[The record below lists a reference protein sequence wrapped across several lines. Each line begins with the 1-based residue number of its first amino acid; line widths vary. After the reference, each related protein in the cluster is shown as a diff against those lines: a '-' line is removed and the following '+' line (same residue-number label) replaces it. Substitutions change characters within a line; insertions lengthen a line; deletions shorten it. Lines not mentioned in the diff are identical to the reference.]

1 MIVVHGTNPKKII
14 NWKVASGAD
23 IYKGE
28 LLYDNSGAVAVAAQ
42 TSQAVTGI
50 LGVAL
55 ENAKKSTKCS
65 IESINGAVME
75 IDYKSGTTKTSFAD
89 TDLGT
94 TYDVYVSSHKFYI
107 NLDDTTGGCL
117 VLVGYDNDAKKA
129 YVTIPTTSL
138 KLAL

>member
-14 NWKVASGAD
+14 NWIVGSSTAVV
-23 IYKGE
+23 KGE
-28 LLYDNSGAVAVAAQ
+28 LLYDSSGAVAVAASSG
-42 TSQAVTGI
+42 TVATNI

-55 ENAKKSTKCS
+55 ENAAKSTKCS
-65 IESINGAVME
+65 IESINGAIME
-75 IDYKSGTTKTSFAD
+75 IDYKSGTTKTTFTDA
-89 TDLGT
+89 DLGT
-94 TYDVYVSSHKFYI
+94 AYDVYVSSNNFYI

-117 VLVGYDNDAKKA
+117 VLIGYDNDAKKA